1 MTRAESAFHIHYIC
15 NRFESSKSW
24 MDHTETRHRAGEAA
38 NMGKVK
44 MTVLGKQAGGVRNAN
59 RLPECSQLVPRCPLK
74 P

>member
-1 MTRAESAFHIHYIC
+1 
-15 NRFESSKSW
+15 

-59 RLPECSQLVPRCPLK
+59 RLPECSQHVPRCPLK